1 MQMLE
6 FVESVRKSLLD
17 ENYEAALFIA
27 LSLPDI
33 CGKLETPEERNGPRA
48 KRWFKDNL
56 KDKYFADNL
65 YETFLA
71 NFPEQLDKIPQ
82 YLIDDLK
89 TKKPLVSFD
98 HESYWALRNAFLHEA
113 SDSTKLQKIQ
123 LTHSSAHM
131 NMFNGVLQ
139 LSVINLSNDICDA
152 VVKWVERMKDNNDVC
167 QRINSRAKI
176 KNEMLGGAIRFG

>member
-1 MQMLE
+1 MLE
-6 FVESVRKSLLD
+6 FVESVKKSLLD
-17 ENYEAALFIA
+17 KNYEAALFIA

-56 KDKYFADNL
+56 KNKYFADNL
-65 YETFLA
+65 YETFIA
-71 NFPEQLDKIPQ
+71 NYPEQLDGMPQ
-82 YLIDDLK
+82 HQIERLK
-89 TKKPLVSFD
+89 TKKPLVKLD
-98 HESYWALRNAFLHEA
+98 PENYWALRNAFLHEA
-113 SDSTKLQKIQ
+113 SDSTKLQQIQ

-152 VVKWVERMKDNNDVC
+152 VVKWVERMKDNDEVW
-167 QRINSRAKI
+167 QRINSRAQI
-176 KNEMLGGAIRFG
+176 KNEMSNGAIRFE